1 MQEGFAQP
9 QASPQFKRQPE
20 VSLSY
25 KGLDSVTMT
34 SSSLGL
40 KGSSPCNG
48 PEQVAV
54 MGPYGE
60 DDRDLAQL
68 KVLHI
73 LDHSI
78 PLHSGYTFR
87 TLSILEEHR
96 KRGWVPVALTSPK
109 HEASWEGPSQQM
121 EEIGG
126 FRFYRTGRLRAGST
140 ALTTEFRLTR
150 LLAKRIEEVAKIEK
164 PALLHA
170 HSPVLNVL
178 ASLWAGSRLGIPV
191 VYEIRAF
198 WEDAAV
204 SHGTYSANSWKYKMV
219 RCMETWAC
227 RRAAQVAVLCNGIKN
242 DLIQRGIPPEK
253 LTVVYNGID
262 PEDFCALDP
271 DREFAKSMGT
281 GGKKVLGFVGSFYR
295 YEGLDLLV
303 KAFAKLC
310 ETRDDLV
317 LLLVGGGDMEEE
329 LRALAEK
336 ASLQNKVIIPG
347 RFPHEDVPRIYS
359 LIDILVYPR
368 YSMRLTELVTP
379 LKPLEAMAM
388 SKPLVASDIGGH
400 RELIQ
405 NEFTG
410 LLFRAGDVSALAGT
424 LQRLLEDA
432 GLRRKLATQGNDWVR
447 QNHTWSKT
455 TNCYS
460 TIYKRAL
467 DKS

>member
-1 MQEGFAQP
+1 MYWRHFG
-9 QASPQFKRQPE
+9 
-20 VSLSY
+20 
-25 KGLDSVTMT
+25 
-34 SSSLGL
+34 
-40 KGSSPCNG
+40 
-48 PEQVAV
+48 
-54 MGPYGE
+54 
-60 DDRDLAQL
+60 
-68 KVLHI
+68 
-73 LDHSI
+73 
-78 PLHSGYTFR
+78 
-87 TLSILEEHR
+87 
-96 KRGWVPVALTSPK
+96 RG
-109 HEASWEGPSQQM
+109 G
-121 EEIGG
+121 
-126 FRFYRTGRLRAGST
+126 
-140 ALTTEFRLTR
+140 
-150 LLAKRIEEVAKIEK
+150 
-164 PALLHA
+164 
-170 HSPVLNVL
+170 
-178 ASLWAGSRLGIPV
+178 RLGIPV

-204 SHGTYSANSWKYKMV
+204 DHRTYSPNSWKYKIV
-219 RCMETWAC
+219 RWMETWAC

-242 DLIQRGIPPEK
+242 DLVQRGIPAEK
-253 LTVVYNGID
+253 LTVAYNGIN

-271 DREFAKSMGT
+271 DREFAKSLGT

-317 LLLVGGGDMEEE
+317 LLLVGGGEMEEE
-329 LRALAEK
+329 LGALVEK
-336 ASLQNKVIIPG
+336 TSLQNKVIIPG

-410 LLFRAGDVSALAGT
+410 LLFKAGDVSALAET

-432 GLRRKLATQGNDWVR
+432 GLRAKLATQGNDWVR

-455 TNCYS
+455 TTCYS

>member
-1 MQEGFAQP
+1 
-9 QASPQFKRQPE
+9 
-20 VSLSY
+20 
-25 KGLDSVTMT
+25 VTMT

-40 KGSSPCNG
+40 KGSSPFNG

-73 LDHSI
+73 LDHSL

-126 FRFYRTGRLRAGST
+126 FRFYRTGRLRSGLT

-164 PALLHA
+164 PDLLHA

-178 ASLWAGSRLGIPV
+178 ASLWAGGRLGIPV

-204 SHGTYSANSWKYKMV
+204 DHRTYSPNSWKYKIV
-219 RCMETWAC
+219 RWMETWAC

-253 LTVVYNGID
+253 LTVVYNGIN

-271 DREFAKSMGT
+271 DLEFAESFGT

-317 LLLVGGGDMEEE
+317 LLLVGGGEMEEE
-329 LRALAEK
+329 LRALVEK
-336 ASLQNKVIIPG
+336 KSLQNKVIIPG

-388 SKPLVASDIGGH
+388 SKPLIASDIGGH

-410 LLFRAGDVSALAGT
+410 LLFRAGDVSALTGT

-432 GLRRKLATQGNDWVR
+432 GLRAKLATQGNDWVR

-455 TNCYS
+455 TTCYS